1 MGPGRIAGGG
11 ALVWICAGVAAL
23 AAHGA
28 LALLAL
34 SQTDAASTGL
44 PTPPAILLDLSPAAP
59 PAPETEAAPERLD
72 APDIP
77 AVAAPKMAAA
87 PPPPPAP
94 LPLDAPDPP
103 EPLPEP
109 LAMPAPAVPR
119 PEPRPAPKTPPPSQA
134 ARAPRTATPKAAPA
148 PAAPRAAPGRQGT
161 SSPEAWAPRVMAH
174 LQRRMIYPP
183 RALEGG
189 VAGTA
194 VVNIRLDETGKVQGA
209 RLVRSSGDRDLDAAA
224 LTAVRLASP
233 LPKPPPGQ
241 ELEVTAPLRY
251 NQRAA
256 P

>member
-1 MGPGRIAGGG
+1 LGPGRIAGGG
-11 ALVWICAGVAAL
+11 AMVWICAAVAAL

-34 SQTDAASTGL
+34 RQTDALPAGL

-59 PAPETEAAPERLD
+59 QASQTEAAPDRLD

-77 AVAAPKMAAA
+77 AVAAPELTAA
-87 PPPPPAP
+87 PPPPSP

-103 EPLPEP
+103 EPPPEP
-109 LAMPAPAVPR
+109 LAAPAPIVPR
-119 PEPRPAPKTPPPSQA
+119 PEPRPARKAPPPSQA
-134 ARAPRTATPKAAPA
+134 ARAPTVATPKIAPA
-148 PAAPRAAPGRQGT
+148 PAAPRQAPGRQGT
-161 SSPEAWAPRVMAH
+161 TSPEAWGPRVMAH

-183 RALEGG
+183 RALAEGI
-189 VAGTA
+189 VGTA
-194 VVNIRLDETGKVQGA
+194 VVNIRLDAAGKVRKA